1 LYKVVVSIL
10 TMNYPRSFSS
20 QPSIAVGLLVT
31 ALVISACASTTEAT
45 NTSEIED
52 RITVLEG
59 LVEELSAKLDD
70 IGAAPGSNAT
80 TPDLDSESDQS
91 ASIPEE
97 QEDEAPSS
105 VPSEKGKGTRT
116 DPIPLGES
124 AGVGDGWTLRINSV
138 ELDARDFET
147 WSIINDPPPAGYA
160 YVVVNI
166 SAGYTGP
173 DAKSDNGV
181 NISAVGAS
189 NIQISNDSFV
199 IPPKPQYSSF
209 IDVFAGGENSGNIV
223 LTVPTNDLDSLLI
236 YAEAFFSFDSSEV
249 FFALK

>member
-1 LYKVVVSIL
+1 MK
-10 TMNYPRSFSS
+10 YPRSLSNK
-20 QPSIAVGLLVT
+20 PSIAVALLVT
-31 ALVISACASTTEAT
+31 AFVISACSSTTEAT
-45 NTSEIED
+45 NTSEIEE
-52 RITVLEG
+52 RIAVLEG

-70 IGAAPGSNAT
+70 VETPPG
-80 TPDLDSESDQS
+80 LDSESETS
-91 ASIPEE
+91 ASVPQE
-97 QEDEAPSS
+97 QEVETPAS
-105 VPSEKGKGTRT
+105 VPSEKGKGARSN
-116 DPIPLGES
+116 PIPLGES

-138 ELDARDFET
+138 ELDARDFEM
-147 WSIINDPPPAGYA
+147 WSVINDPPPDGYA

-189 NIQISNDSFV
+189 NVQISNDSFV
-199 IPPKPQYSSF
+199 VPPEPRYSSF